1 MSSASTDTVDNGLPT
16 QSAQPT
22 VAGYTRTSHYSVTR
36 VTTGMVTGNLPTTE
50 ASDNL
55 QGKIKIEVLRL
66 DFFCL
71 SSTSCA

>member
-50 ASDNL
+50 VSDNL
-55 QGKIKIEVLRL
+55 QEKKSKIEVLRL
-66 DFFCL
+66 EFF
-71 SSTSCA
+71 A

>member
-50 ASDNL
+50 VSDNL
-55 QGKIKIEVLRL
+55 QGKHHRL
-66 DFFCL
+66 QYLDLIFL
-71 SSTSCA
+71 PK